1 MKGGTGDDPFSD
13 ELDETDGSVT
23 EKEDVDADANS
34 AEQVETDADDDGTE
48 AERVPWAVRRNSVK
62 SEREMV
68 QFYFRERTQERESE
82 FRRDVEADAGFSTY
96 LTDVREAAYLV
107 AMEHPEEVAEL
118 LEDWGCE
125 YD

>member
-23 EKEDVDADANS
+23 GKEDVDADANS
-34 AEQVETDADDDGTE
+34 AEQVKTDTDDDGTE

-68 QFYFRERTQERESE
+68 QFYLRERTQERESE
-82 FRRDVEADAGFSTY
+82 FQRDVEADAGFSTY

>member
-13 ELDETDGSVT
+13 ELAETNEPATDEPTPDESVEAGT
-23 EKEDVDADANS
+23 
-34 AEQVETDADDDGTE
+34 DDDGDE
-48 AERVPWAVRRNSVK
+48 AAVPWAVRRNSVK

-68 QFYFRERTQERESE
+68 QFYLRERTQERESE
-82 FRRDVEADAGFSTY
+82 FQRDVEADAGFSTY

-118 LEDWGCE
+118 LTEWGCE